1 MACKMQKTD
10 ENAAHPHLTGTQI
23 NYYHV
28 CHRKLWLFSRNIQM
42 EHDSDVVFQ
51 GKMLGE
57 QSYERRKKEIS
68 IGGNI
73 VLDSFDR
80 QHGIIHEVKKSR
92 SIEKAHIQ
100 QVKYY
105 IYYLQKLGIQTHA
118 EIEYPLLKR
127 KEKIVLYEKDTV
139 ELEHILQNINKI
151 ISKSEP
157 PPLQKKSFC
166 RKCSYFELCYV

>member
-1 MACKMQKTD
+1 MQKTD

-42 EHDSDVVFQ
+42 EHESDVVFQ
-51 GKMLGE
+51 GKMLGDA
-57 QSYERRKKEIS
+57 SYERRKKEIS
-68 IGGNI
+68 IGSNI

-80 QHGIIHEVKKSR
+80 QHGIIHEIKKSR
-92 SIEKAHIQ
+92 AIEKAHIQ

-105 IYYLQKLGIQTHA
+105 IYYLQKLGIRTCA

-127 KEKIVLYEKDTV
+127 KEKVELSEKDIK
-139 ELEHILQNINKI
+139 ELEDALEKIKNIIN
-151 ISKSEP
+151 SPEP
-157 PPLQKKSFC
+157 PLLQKKSIC
-166 RKCSYFELCYV
+166 RKCSYFELCYI